1 MKKAIYQLG
10 LWSMILALV
19 FACDED
25 PVETDPPTAS
35 FQFEVGETDFLTVT
49 FTNFSQNYESSEW
62 DFGDGSEG
70 STEESPV
77 HTYEAAGDYTVTLT
91 VTNAAGESA
100 TREEVVEVSDPNEK
114 LTLLAGTESK
124 TWKLVREGTS
134 MLLASDPEYTQ
145 IYWPGLQN
153 DGQRP
158 CQYDDS
164 FTFTREG
171 DYIYDDGGSF
181 WGEFGVWGGDLLET
195 CFDAVPENMVNA
207 NGDDVSAWLGDTH
220 SYSYDAANNQIT
232 LSGEGAW
239 MGIPKLATGGES
251 LVPVDGVTFN
261 ATVVDG
267 ADTGVDTLYIN
278 FNYEGAF
285 WPITYVSYEDPSL
298 EPELVTE
305 FVPEECSPLEAVSP
319 EIISHTF
326 ASNDASEWNLLQPSE
341 SGAGLELGVD
351 DPTDATATKVGK
363 YIRNAGT
370 DFQELQFKL
379 DPLNAINFENLSTI
393 TMDVYMPSSNDY
405 SGDLTDNVFIGFG
418 ATECPPDWFTDQHEY
433 QEVAVEK
440 DTWVTITF
448 DLTDP
453 AYVAQ
458 PDNGATVFDRN
469 DLDMIYIAIGGAGHG
484 VGGEFFMRNFK
495 IE

>member
-1 MKKAIYQLG
+1 M
-10 LWSMILALV
+10 
-19 FACDED
+19 
-25 PVETDPPTAS
+25 
-35 FQFEVGETDFLTVT
+35 
-49 FTNFSQNYESSEW
+49 
-62 DFGDGSEG
+62 
-70 STEESPV
+70 
-77 HTYEAAGDYTVTLT
+77 
-91 VTNAAGESA
+91 
-100 TREEVVEVSDPNEK
+100 
-114 LTLLAGTESK
+114 
-124 TWKLVREGTS
+124 
-134 MLLASDPEYTQ
+134 
-145 IYWPGLQN
+145 
-153 DGQRP
+153 
-158 CQYDDS
+158 
-164 FTFTREG
+164 
-171 DYIYDDGGSF
+171 
-181 WGEFGVWGGDLLET
+181 
-195 CFDAVPENMVNA
+195 
-207 NGDDVSAWLGDTH
+207 
-220 SYSYDAANNQIT
+220 
-232 LSGEGAW
+232 
-239 MGIPKLATGGES
+239 
-251 LVPVDGVTFN
+251 
-261 ATVVDG
+261 
-267 ADTGVDTLYIN
+267 
-278 FNYEGAF
+278 
-285 WPITYVSYEDPSL
+285 
-298 EPELVTE
+298 VTE